1 MPLEGFKI
9 PGSFL
14 KRKNDSEHPES
25 GDEGSSAPAP
35 ITKRAEFPS
44 SRLFGN
50 LTRGGPTSVQNP
62 VRGEA
67 SKGHSSAEKESVSR
81 FKLIRNVDKNSKPPA
96 ADQFP
101 PFSSGFREERLRPAS
116 IFRKRSSSSLA
127 ASAAAVKRATKL
139 VRAKRSNSRE
149 ESDDTK
155 KYTDFAKSPSSAGAS
170 PHRDAMTSPS
180 KFRAVPYAAESLTAN
195 REQAVILRSLLG
207 LV

>member
-62 VRGEA
+62 VRGE
-67 SKGHSSAEKESVSR
+67 G
-81 FKLIRNVDKNSKPPA
+81 
-96 ADQFP
+96 
-101 PFSSGFREERLRPAS
+101 
-116 IFRKRSSSSLA
+116 
-127 ASAAAVKRATKL
+127 
-139 VRAKRSNSRE
+139 
-149 ESDDTK
+149 
-155 KYTDFAKSPSSAGAS
+155 
-170 PHRDAMTSPS
+170 
-180 KFRAVPYAAESLTAN
+180 
-195 REQAVILRSLLG
+195 
-207 LV
+207 